1 MLVVSQFKKI
11 VQYIKSK
18 IIYFIA
24 VGLLCLTAF
33 YFFFSIKKKE
43 FYDLYLNQN
52 ADNKKKLDYKDDIEF
67 LKRIY
72 E

>member
-1 MLVVSQFKKI
+1 MPDSFLF
-11 VQYIKSK
+11 
-18 IIYFIA
+18 
-24 VGLLCLTAF
+24 L
-33 YFFFSIKKKE
+33 FSIKKKE

>member
-24 VGLLCLTAF
+24 VGLLCLAAF
-33 YFFFSIKKKE
+33 YSYFSIKKKE
-43 FYDLYLNQN
+43 FYDLHLNRKS
-52 ADNKKKLDYKDDIEF
+52 DNKKKLEYKDDIEF